1 MNRVCSLFGSCL
13 DGCSEFLEVRL
24 FEMVELFLV
33 GKGLSLI
40 LNMDDIDGVL
50 AFSEGLGLVFVVVL
64 HLDLL
69 DIGENLLVSLDQKL
83 GISELLVEGLD

>member
-1 MNRVCSLFGSCL
+1 MNRVCSLSGFL

-24 FEMVELFLV
+24 FEMMELLLV

-69 DIGENLLVSLDQKL
+69 DIGENLLVSLDEKL

>member
-1 MNRVCSLFGSCL
+1 MNRVCSLSGFL

-24 FEMVELFLV
+24 FEMVELLLV

-50 AFSEGLGLVFVVVL
+50 AFSEGLWLVFVVVC
-64 HLDLL
+64 HLDLI
-69 DIGENLLVSLDQKL
+69 DIAENLLVSLDEKL
-83 GISELLVEGLD
+83 GISELLVEVLD

>member
-1 MNRVCSLFGSCL
+1 M
-13 DGCSEFLEVRL
+13 E
-24 FEMVELFLV
+24 
-33 GKGLSLI
+33 
-40 LNMDDIDGVL
+40 DIDGVL

-69 DIGENLLVSLDQKL
+69 DIGENLLVSLDEKL